1 MNTAN
6 RTAWDEARAKARI
19 FKALGHPTR
28 LVIVERLVN
37 RPHCVC
43 ELVALVPGRPA
54 TTSRHLAVL
63 VAAGVLRRRRE
74 GVKMMYELA
83 VPCILRAL
91 PCAIEALRRDR
102 QSRRKACR

>member
-1 MNTAN
+1 MKTPPGWSQT
-6 RTAWDEARAKARI
+6 RSKARI

-28 LVIVERLVN
+28 LFIVERLAE

-43 ELVALVPGRPA
+43 EFVEMVPGRQA

-83 VPCILRAL
+83 IPCILNAMPCVMEAIRA
-91 PCAIEALRRDR
+91 PESVTCQR
-102 QSRRKACR
+102 